1 MSNKMDKLSEYK
13 MDKLSEFKAPSWCQD
28 ESNITNIYFFGGGD
42 FTRFTGKIN
51 PEKKTQN

>member
-1 MSNKMDKLSEYK
+1 MDKLSEYK